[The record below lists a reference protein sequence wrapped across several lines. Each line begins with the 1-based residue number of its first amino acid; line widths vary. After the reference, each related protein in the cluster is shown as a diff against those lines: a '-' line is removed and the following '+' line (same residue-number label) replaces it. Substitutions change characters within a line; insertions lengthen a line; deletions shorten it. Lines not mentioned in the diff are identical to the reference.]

1 MRAFFVPTVVIIGT
15 LWAIDAL
22 AFDGRY
28 TKAAWQEAKFQG
40 QQLNSQIQYSLRK
53 VGL

>member
-1 MRAFFVPTVVIIGT
+1 MRAFLIPTVVIICA

-22 AFDGRY
+22 AFDSHY
-28 TKAAWQEAKFQG
+28 TQAVWQEAKFQG
-40 QQLNSQIQYSLRK
+40 QQLNFQIQYAFRK